1 MADTAELPLGMKAPE
16 VTVAEVDA
24 LCRHLH
30 GRAWITAK
38 QLTAE
43 LGLDDRK
50 VRAIAEHSDG
60 RILSGPGCPGY
71 KLFDGA
77 ASLDDA
83 KRAAGAL
90 QSQGNRMLHRSKSIW
105 ARYHRYARS

>member
-1 MADTAELPLGMKAPE
+1 MSETSELPFKFAAPD
-16 VTVAEVDA
+16 VSVAEVDA
-24 LCRHLH
+24 LCQHLK
-30 GRAWITAK
+30 GRPWLTAK
-38 QLTAE
+38 QLEVE

-50 VRAIAEHSDG
+50 IRAIAEHSDG